1 MITYE
6 VVYFDGWSDVPAY
19 LLAGAVEGDTPE
31 QAPANNRERL
41 INMVRESLS
50 LDDLPD
56 HHILETLYI
65 IREGGL
71 LLAHP

>member
-6 VVYFDGWSDVPAY
+6 VVYFDGWSDIPAY
-19 LLAGAVEGDTPE
+19 LLVGAVEGDAPE
-31 QAPANNRERL
+31 QALANNRERL